1 MRISDLSRRVEVS
14 AGTLRV
20 WERRYGLLNPR
31 RTAGNARQYSSVDE
45 ARIRLMKRYLRSG
58 VPAAQAAE
66 LAIAAQF
73 SVNPGRNAT
82 VLDTEARRAATEMRE
97 ALDRFDETSAQRALE
112 KLLTEYS
119 SNAVIRDVLLP
130 YLHDVGERWAA
141 NHMTVAQEHFA
152 SNFLLARLLA
162 MARGW
167 DRGLGPRALLACAP
181 DEQHTF
187 ALIAFG
193 ISLHHL
199 GWRITYLG
207 AATPTDMVASV
218 ARQLN
223 PDLITISAT
232 MAPPPGQPAGVGELS
247 RQWPVSLA
255 GAGADPDLA
264 ATCDAR
270 YIKEDPVTA
279 AYTISTSETPPSANA
294 VPDTQLIPR

>member
-14 AGTLRV
+14 PGTLRV

-31 RTAGNARQYSSVDE
+31 RTAGNARQYSSIDE

-58 VPAAQAAE
+58 MPAAQAAE
-66 LAIAAQF
+66 LAIAARF

-119 SNAVIRDVLLP
+119 SIAVIRDVLLP
-130 YLHDVGERWAA
+130 YLHDIGERWAA

-181 DEQHTF
+181 DEQHTL

-207 AATPTDMVASV
+207 VS
-218 ARQLN
+218 
-223 PDLITISAT
+223 PDS
-232 MAPPPGQPAGVGELS
+232 
-247 RQWPVSLA
+247 
-255 GAGADPDLA
+255 
-264 ATCDAR
+264 
-270 YIKEDPVTA
+270 
-279 AYTISTSETPPSANA
+279 
-294 VPDTQLIPR
+294 